1 MLEFIVWGF
10 ALRFIQCLFEAA
22 PFILAGLFIAAIFQR
37 FFGAAQTRRL
47 FGEGTKAAL
56 FRAWLIGMLLP
67 VCSLGVIPVAREL
80 KKAGL
85 AGGSIIAF
93 AMSAPLFNPLSLLYG
108 LTLSEPVTILAFA
121 FFSLV
126 IVTLVGTIW
135 DKMFPT
141 SNELPPEDQS
151 IPHGIKRILSVG
163 YSAAKEASGASLI
176 YILIGLSGVA
186 LLGVLLPQ
194 ASLQRSVNYDNP
206 YAPLLMTGVAIP
218 VYATPMLAMS
228 QLGSMFQHANSV
240 GAAFILLV
248 LGAGVNLGLVAW
260 IIRNYHWKKTL
271 VWFSLLLLI
280 IVGLAYGVERPL
292 FPTHIEPADHTHA
305 FDIYCQPF
313 GSSTTN
319 FYQSTKE
326 KLGHVI
332 DPYEMYSAGI
342 LGCVFLMGIVL
353 RLFDPNARIED
364 WLKQTAPVETGK
376 YDIVLPAPVL
386 GGLILVGLIVA
397 SGVGCFSYYPSP
409 DVVCEEMVIAKTEA
423 LSGALSGNVSHTKY
437 WIEIYDDWTRKL
449 EVGVY
454 LRRLKLSEYHH
465 WKAKLVREKLE
476 LLSHEIEEEEE
487 HEHVRRLVA
496 DINHTHR
503 RMVDAYLRDMN

>member
-1 MLEFIVWGF
+1 MIQYYLWGF
-10 ALRFIQCLFEAA
+10 ALRFVQCLLEAA

-37 FFGAAQTRRL
+37 FFGSVETRRL
-47 FGEGTKAAL
+47 FGEGTRSSL
-56 FRAWLIGMLLP
+56 FRAWVIGMLLP

-85 AGGSIIAF
+85 AGGTIIAF

-108 LTLSEPVTILAFA
+108 LTLSEPVTILTFA
-121 FFSLV
+121 LFSLL

-135 DKMFPT
+135 DRLFPEKT
-141 SNELPPEDQS
+141 EQPADDQV
-151 IPHGIKRILSVG
+151 IPYGIKRVLSVG
-163 YSAAKEASGASLI
+163 YSAAKEASGASLV
-176 YILIGLSGVA
+176 YILIGLAGVA
-186 LLGVLLPQ
+186 LLGAFLPQ
-194 ASLQRSVNYDNP
+194 ASLQRSVNYDNS

-260 IIRNYHWKKTL
+260 IVRNYNWKKTM
-271 VWFSLLLLI
+271 VWFGLLLLVI
-280 IVGLAYGVERPL
+280 IGLAYGVEKPL
-292 FPTHIEPADHTHA
+292 FPTNIEPADHTHA

-313 GSSTTN
+313 SPGTTS
-319 FYQSTKE
+319 FYQTAKQ

-332 DPYEMYSAGI
+332 DPYEIYSAGI
-342 LGCVFLMGIVL
+342 LGGVILIGFLL
-353 RLFDPNARIED
+353 RLVDRRGRIED
-364 WLKQTAPVETGK
+364 WLKKVEPVKSGK
-376 YDIVLPAPVL
+376 YDIVLPGPVL
-386 GGLILVGLIVA
+386 GILILVGLIVA

-409 DVVCEEMVIAKTEA
+409 DVVCEEMTIAKTEA
-423 LSGALSGNVSHTKY
+423 LSGALSGNVSHSKY
-437 WIEIYDDWTRKL
+437 WIDIYDDWTRKL

-454 LRRLKLSEYHH
+454 LRNLNLSEYHH
-465 WKAKLVREKLE
+465 WKAQLLREKLE
-476 LLSHEIEEEEE
+476 LLAHEIEDEE
-487 HEHVRRLVA
+487 HEEIRRLVA
-496 DINHTHR
+496 DIQHTHR

>member
-1 MLEFIVWGF
+1 MIEYIFWGF
-10 ALRFIQCLFEAA
+10 ALRFVQCLLEAA

-37 FFGAAQTRRL
+37 FFGSAETRRF
-47 FGEGTKAAL
+47 FGEGTKSAL
-56 FRAWLIGMLLP
+56 LRAWGIGMLLP

-85 AGGSIIAF
+85 AGGTIIAF

-121 FFSLV
+121 FFSLL

-135 DKMFPT
+135 DRLFPEKT
-141 SNELPPEDQS
+141 EVPADDQA
-151 IPHGIKRILSVG
+151 IPYGIKRIVSVG
-163 YSAAKEASGASLI
+163 FSAAKEASGASLI
-176 YILIGLSGVA
+176 YILIGLAGVA

-194 ASLQRSVNYDNP
+194 SSLQRSVNYDNP

-248 LGAGVNLGLVAW
+248 LGAGVNLGLVTW
-260 IIRNYHWKKTL
+260 IIRNYNWKKAL

-280 IVGLAYGVERPL
+280 IVGLAYGVEKPL

-313 GSSTTN
+313 SKGTSN
-319 FYQSTKE
+319 FYQTTKE

-332 DPYEMYSAGI
+332 DPYEIYSAII
-342 LGCVFLMGIVL
+342 LVSMILVGFVL
-353 RLFDPNARIED
+353 RFFDRDSRIET
-364 WLKQTAPVETGK
+364 WLKKTEPVRSSK
-376 YDIVLPAPVL
+376 YDIVLPGPVL
-386 GGLILVGLIVA
+386 GLLILVGLIIS
-397 SGVGCFSYYPSP
+397 SGVGCFSFYPAP
-409 DVVCEEMVIAKTEA
+409 DVVCEEMTIAKTEA
-423 LSGALSGNVSHTKY
+423 LSGALSGNKSHSKY

-454 LRRLKLSEYHH
+454 LRKLNLSEYHH
-465 WKAKLVREKLE
+465 WKAQLLREKLE
-476 LLSHEIEEEEE
+476 LLEHEIEDEE
-487 HEHVRRLVA
+487 HEEVRRLVS
-496 DINHTHR
+496 DIHHTHR
-503 RMVDAYLRDMN
+503 RMVDAYLRDLN